1 MVKSSQNSRNILR
14 VAVMVPLYRLFDY
27 KVAED
32 FEVDGLIPGI
42 RLRVPFGSS
51 SKIGVLL
58 EVGSDSD
65 WALDKLK
72 VVQEVLDTKPLLSA
86 DDLDFLAWVS
96 RYYHYPMG
104 EVVGYALPVLLRQ
117 GRQVKLKQDQSFR
130 LTDLGTDVNS
140 MVLARAPRQQGLLRF
155 MKQEG
160 RPIAESALRTWHED
174 GKKFMTEL
182 MAKGYVELCD
192 SSAMLAKRP
201 EVGLNA
207 DHVAL
212 TTEQQQAVDR
222 VNESLDAYRAF
233 LLDGITGS
241 GKTEV
246 YMRVID
252 AVISQGK
259 QVLVLLP
266 EISLTPQIES
276 RFRQRFSI
284 AIAVSHS
291 SLTDS
296 QRCQSWLSVQHGHA
310 GVLLGTRS
318 ALFNSIPR
326 LGLIIVDE
334 EHDVS
339 FKQQERLRFSARDM
353 ALLKAKKRNIPIILG
368 SATPSLESLSNVLNG
383 RYQKL
388 TLTQRIG
395 TAVLPTVRLL
405 DIRNQ
410 RLVDGLSEPLMDA
423 VRKTVARGEQVIL
436 FLNRRGFSPALMCH
450 GCGWVARCPRCDVN
464 LVLHEKLGLLRCHHC
479 DYQHRKS
486 QRCEACRCAE
496 LVSLGI
502 GTERV
507 ERALVEVFGQ
517 DQVVRIDRDSIR
529 HRNDLEVAL
538 AAIHSGQAK
547 VILGTQMLS
556 KGHHFENVTLVGII
570 DIDSGLFSVDYHAPE
585 RLAQLIVQVSGRA
598 GRSHKKG
605 LVLLQTRQPDH
616 LLLRTLIEKGFAAFA
631 KESLL
636 ERKAA
641 RLPPFSFQA
650 LFRVSAVSESLAM
663 VFLQQ
668 VQSFLGPHVTEGA
681 CVLGPV
687 PAPIVRRAERFHY
700 QLLLQANQRK
710 QLHQMLDLL
719 VKEVGAIKMVR
730 KVRWSIDVD
739 PVDLY

>member
-1 MVKSSQNSRNILR
+1 
-14 VAVMVPLYRLFDY
+14 MVPLYRLFDY

-32 FEVDGLIPGI
+32 FEIDGLMPGV
-42 RLRVPFGSS
+42 RLRVPFGNS

-72 VVQEVLDTKPLLSA
+72 VIQEVLDTKPLLSA

-117 GRQVKLKQDQSFR
+117 GRQVKLKQGQSFR

-140 MVLARAPRQQGLLRF
+140 MVLARSPRQQGLLRF

-160 RPIAESALRTWHED
+160 RPIAESALRAWHKD

-182 MAKGYVELCD
+182 MAKGYVDLCD

-201 EVGLNA
+201 EVGFNA

-222 VNESLDAYRAF
+222 VNENLDAYSAF

-276 RFRQRFSI
+276 RFRQRFSV

-296 QRCQSWLSVQHGHA
+296 QRCQSWFSVQHGHA

-395 TAVLPTVRLL
+395 AAVLP
-405 DIRNQ
+405 Q
-410 RLVDGLSEPLMDA
+410 
-423 VRKTVARGEQVIL
+423 
-436 FLNRRGFSPALMCH
+436 
-450 GCGWVARCPRCDVN
+450 
-464 LVLHEKLGLLRCHHC
+464 
-479 DYQHRKS
+479 
-486 QRCEACRCAE
+486 
-496 LVSLGI
+496 
-502 GTERV
+502 
-507 ERALVEVFGQ
+507 
-517 DQVVRIDRDSIR
+517 
-529 HRNDLEVAL
+529 
-538 AAIHSGQAK
+538 
-547 VILGTQMLS
+547 
-556 KGHHFENVTLVGII
+556 
-570 DIDSGLFSVDYHAPE
+570 
-585 RLAQLIVQVSGRA
+585 
-598 GRSHKKG
+598 
-605 LVLLQTRQPDH
+605 
-616 LLLRTLIEKGFAAFA
+616 
-631 KESLL
+631 
-636 ERKAA
+636 
-641 RLPPFSFQA
+641 
-650 LFRVSAVSESLAM
+650 
-663 VFLQQ
+663 
-668 VQSFLGPHVTEGA
+668 
-681 CVLGPV
+681 
-687 PAPIVRRAERFHY
+687 
-700 QLLLQANQRK
+700 
-710 QLHQMLDLL
+710 
-719 VKEVGAIKMVR
+719 
-730 KVRWSIDVD
+730 
-739 PVDLY
+739 